1 MLMLSTIASVGAAL
15 LVTMTSAQLVDLGPP
30 VLPDV
35 LSALLDAYKPLLS
48 GFAQANLPATIG
60 NCKEANAPANCTDIG
75 NLYNVK
81 NTFYR
86 VKVRWISGI
95 NTMRLDDIAVTFDDK
110 DGSMALTVKVYFA
123 QLPASFLVEACA
135 GVLGCSTFLDTTKSC
150 CGTAK
155 TVTMTA
161 TAKCSE
167 RPPFLHS
174 FVVGNATISPGI
186 AFTIDVFGHTF
197 KVADITSYI
206 IQGVKDSAGKFLAT
220 QGLTLVNS
228 QLQSIFG
235 DKVYCSRSSR
245 DADKPPLSPVTMPP
259 TMTPDAPATTGPPN
273 AECKIFFPEDYSPQ
287 GVELPLGVV
296 LSNLKA
302 ALEAQGQEATYYE
315 SVMEFIAQSKEWLK
329 GDNGSDEYEATV
341 VDLTGQ
347 DGDGS
352 LTLRFCTK
360 LFGNWPLPFTFPLVP
375 VVVDNLDVL
384 DLKLKDI
391 QAELVRLEGET
402 ADTKQAILVVAM
414 ALVLW
419 LSIKYLGI
427 F

>member
-1 MLMLSTIASVGAAL
+1 MLMLLTIASVGVAL

-60 NCKEANAPANCTDIG
+60 NCKEANAPTNCTDIG
-75 NLYNVK
+75 NLYDVK

-123 QLPASFLVEACA
+123 KLPVSLLVEACA
-135 GVLGCSTFLDTTKSC
+135 GVLGCATFLDTTKSC

-273 AECKIFFPEDYSPQ
+273 ALQ
-287 GVELPLGVV
+287 T
-296 LSNLKA
+296 LKP
-302 ALEAQGQEATYYE
+302 GTP
-315 SVMEFIAQSKEWLK
+315 
-329 GDNGSDEYEATV
+329 T
-341 VDLTGQ
+341 
-347 DGDGS
+347 
-352 LTLRFCTK
+352 TK
-360 LFGNWPLPFTFPLVP
+360 
-375 VVVDNLDVL
+375 
-384 DLKLKDI
+384 
-391 QAELVRLEGET
+391 
-402 ADTKQAILVVAM
+402 
-414 ALVLW
+414 
-419 LSIKYLGI
+419 
-427 F
+427 